1 MVRVAAVTVAAL
13 AAAAQPTAL
22 RSTVRRVSITIAKA
36 LKFSMY
42 TVSKKEGKCIWLN
55 NINAIKRYLYK
66 SLYKNKSRKSDLT
79 DDLKP
84 CSSAET
90 REPQHS

>member
-1 MVRVAAVTVAAL
+1 
-13 AAAAQPTAL
+13 
-22 RSTVRRVSITIAKA
+22 
-36 LKFSMY
+36 MY